1 VRAGDVPR
9 ARQAL
14 AAAGGADGAET
25 IEGWLALYAGDLA
38 TARTLF
44 RATAD
49 ASPAL
54 VDALALLSR
63 TAVDSSAAA
72 GAAHLAL
79 ARGDTA
85 AAAAAFAAAAPTV
98 PGATPLMLAA
108 AARLHAAV
116 GQTSQAV
123 ALWTT
128 LVREHAA
135 SPEAPEADL
144 EWARALRRAG
154 QTAAA
159 AERLEHL
166 ILTYPESALVAQARR
181 ERDRIV
187 NDRKPTR

>member
-1 VRAGDVPR
+1 
-9 ARQAL
+9 
-14 AAAGGADGAET
+14 
-25 IEGWLALYAGDLA
+25 
-38 TARTLF
+38 
-44 RATAD
+44 
-49 ASPAL
+49 
-54 VDALALLSR
+54 
-63 TAVDSSAAA
+63 
-72 GAAHLAL
+72 
-79 ARGDTA
+79 
-85 AAAAAFAAAAPTV
+85 
-98 PGATPLMLAA
+98 
-108 AARLHAAV
+108 
-116 GQTSQAV
+116 V